1 MSEQLYK
8 NLQKEYDLPEYEDWL
23 DDMQDD
29 SKRQMAFDNLS
40 NPNFTYEDWTAE
52 LVPQFD
58 PEADGYDAS
67 SALRSGSRSYKPD
80 SWGSLEPYT
89 GKVLL
94 GRNHESWD
102 KMVEGEKFKGNV
114 VVKGEDGRFYSK
126 KNINQLSQSVN
137 YTPPS
142 SLKVDYTAQKIIPIK
157 SQKDPRTMNF
167 SKTIEVDG
175 RVLGLVKEDQNIAD
189 KLIDFESGFQ
199 DDTAPVEENVDEI
212 IQSLI
217 YDVSD
222 ESWATDETLSYEE
235 KKAIH
240 DEHMQKLQEARN
252 LQNQGYKVYDL
263 NDESYVPVDWN
274 VFERRIQNNAILQGL
289 SMGDLP
295 QSGFFSE
302 LQKNWV
308 VNDTRALQDQANYDI
323 ITGDNVEAR
332 EALVE
337 AHKNQL
343 GPVKFTDDK
352 SNIIED
358 IFHSSVA
365 VLPDIKG
372 YGLKALDWGLKAGA
386 TSATVG
392 GLATGG
398 AGAIPSGITGF
409 SYGARAGSTY
419 YWYRQGT
426 QELYLDLRRDG
437 IDHDIAIANAKA
449 FAVPYAST
457 ELVSLGIVGK
467 NLKAITKSQ
476 IKDQIKK
483 RITKGAVVRLSKEY
497 GKDYFKEIG
506 QELTQELI
514 LDTGEDVAKYMSNRM
529 RGTDIEY
536 DPFEERL
543 DRYEDVVKETAKA
556 IIPIVGLGAG
566 VRVATEYKMDPAER
580 SYRRKQKRDKFLE
593 TTEIGKQIQVARDS
607 GKYDEFTLDFLAD
620 MAIRNPDI
628 IEESGAIDLTEKA
641 VNLTQD
647 YFRAEL
653 EKNDEVYTDEE
664 WNEVGRDKYVDF
676 LAGEGMTE
684 QDAENIIATGSTEN
698 FQDLIEGSTKV
709 LMKLN
714 QGADVSTVVEEMY
727 GWYHRALNDQESFL
741 FQEYYNSIHSNPEL
755 KERLYLRLMENG
767 FVDENYDYEN
777 NSLSSQEF
785 FEKDGM
791 NYFANQNLYEDSA
804 LRKVYRKV
812 MEYFQNLLGIS
823 DISPDVVK
831 MYEEAGQFKVKKV
844 TQAQDIEIS
853 KEKGIGTPKSYQLS
867 YMGSHRPS
875 REGPPAHNL
884 LEGNKI
890 PDDVYDTPRYY
901 IGSINTGE
909 EKKVYQET
917 IEVINYLKSIKGNP
931 DAEVTVYRAG
941 PKKELNAGDWITLSK
956 TYAKDHSMYFKTP
969 VHKFKVKAKDVLWDM
984 NTLEEWGYYP
994 KGQEVKQNDIL
1005 DRSFQLRKPSTP
1017 TSSGTSM
1024 QKSVLQV
1031 AKKLKNN
1038 SIINPP
1044 TIKTPKE
1051 EIKKMKNRGNLKGF
1065 RESLKYLDEGKD
1077 VDGVR
1082 QWYDGVDYALEQ
1094 MAIEVPEVLQSEENK
1109 TFALLMLAITSQGTK
1124 VQPNYDMAVDI
1135 VREYFR
1141 TGKMPIREN
1150 EIIDSVTKKPKTIY
1164 GLVGR
1169 GWDGRDRMAGGKL
1182 YKAVTGNAQM
1192 IERLINDLGLEG
1204 AMQYLLETRTGRAH
1218 LKSGYKLNEKGNP
1231 SLAGFMTANETHYG
1245 AEQLGPKIGAFFLNM
1260 NGISDI
1266 PTLDLWWSRTWNR
1279 WMGTPTIIDKKSG
1292 KEKVVETPRNKSE
1305 RNTMIEV
1312 LDNISEQLTKETG
1325 MEWSNTQVQALLWY
1339 YEKDLYQNEG
1349 AQVDPAIS
1357 FREASDVRQEKFN
1370 EFTTSNDLGDL
1381 RGYEEQRD
1389 AEERVLQNRTKS
1401 IDQVSKLR
1409 QKSFQL
1415 RKPRVESV
1423 PLWESKIKK
1432 SIDGFDVDS
1441 DGNLRTTKGQPLK
1454 WKDLQSILGVSKTEF
1469 KWSFVDDML
1478 ESKNP
1483 NDKVNKNELVNTLDL
1498 ERIALEENV
1507 RGGKLEGVEEYK
1519 PQRINW
1525 GKDYAREWTPEL
1537 KETIGKLTSDTLID
1551 EIDLFYSPEGKDTK
1565 ELNRLEALN
1574 QPFPE
1579 EAPNW
1584 QFVIASVIHTNDP
1597 NAPIIIESYIQN
1609 TKTGDIKRASEP
1621 YRVWSDE
1628 AITSSQGTEIEAE
1641 IKAKTIYQE
1650 QQARELGL
1658 IINAKTKHDSL
1669 VRKIKE
1675 GGTEPA
1681 YHEDYTEHIITL
1693 PSLTP
1698 RGEVEYIVKPYED
1711 QYGLFAVLGGKEM
1724 MISFG
1729 TKKEMEQLLRA
1740 PDTTDYKT
1748 KEDMLGQDYYESP
1761 PHHFEDKNIAVFVR
1775 HTTRYTPDGKKVL
1788 YIDEL
1793 QSDWATDLKTPS
1805 EKRDYEKLN
1814 KLFYE
1819 RRKQWTNLFEETKLY
1834 AEWGLKNLKEFA
1846 ENLLLPVGNDFIRR
1860 KVDNF
1865 LAGVEVAEES
1875 GIENVNHDFVKDDM
1889 TDLLA
1894 LIKTNEDI
1902 SIDPQLLADFEYKTK
1917 QLESQKNITNKAD
1930 SDHKNYQAETAIK
1943 TPPMPYEGYDYIGLA
1958 LKRMIRKAVDQDY
1971 DYVAVTDGKTSA
1983 DLYSAR
1989 QVFETVA
1996 VNKYI
2001 DNGLEYYNAQVLDKS
2016 ARKIGIKGIGD
2027 RNKLDFSR
2035 LTAGEVIRAFGKDLG
2050 EKIIKGTEEVL
2061 PAEYFENKRSEYFNA
2076 VTDKDTEINY
2086 YNSFYSGT
2094 LPQNAYETGT
2104 WFRQDYA
2111 LYLDDKYDQTSKTY
2125 VISGKDLEVG
2135 GYMHKALYDN
2145 AIPNKMNKLGK
2156 KFTGTKVEDIEIAS
2170 YPWDV
2175 KEDSEFTSTFSS
2187 KAMKITKT
2195 LREEGGK
2202 PMPSFQLKKGKLPN
2216 KLLTGKGK
2224 VVKTK
2229 DPSFYTEALIP
2240 ISTRLKRIHPKLR
2253 VILRKFEFDLG
2264 VKVNADRKTIVPFLN
2279 KFQKMNEEDKKILTL
2294 ALYNGY
2300 EESIQ
2305 EMLDKYDMNSE
2316 YVSVQKLLEKFYNDA
2331 LSVGY
2336 DINQI
2341 ENYFPRLVTDYEG
2354 MMNYLGGVDPDSKT
2368 IIEEAQKKKEKSL
2381 GRKLTDEEKISI
2393 ANSVIAGHGFKSKS
2407 TPRNIK
2413 GREIENVSEDLL
2425 QFYSSPVE
2433 SLIGYVDSMNE
2444 GIASKKFFGKGE
2456 DLGDSI
2462 GKFVAGMVEEGL
2474 INKTQER
2481 EVVTIL
2487 NARFNKTPMKDFLR
2501 TVRDAT
2507 YIMTMGQFTSA
2518 VTQIGDVAW
2527 SIVNAPL
2534 QTPKA
2539 LGKAFASALPKINLK
2554 RITREDVGVEHVAEE
2569 MQDPKGLGK
2578 WVNRVFKA
2586 IGLDK
2591 VDQAG
2596 KETLMN
2602 ATIENFQKKAKA
2614 DKLTKRQMETLT
2626 EIFEDEAPQVI
2637 QDLKDG
2643 KITENVKFLAFWTLM
2658 EFQPASKS
2666 EVPQKYLDS
2675 PNGRML
2681 YQLKTFTIK
2690 QLDVYRNQFWDD
2702 LKAGNKA
2709 RAWGRLA
2716 TIATA
2721 FVVCNGT
2728 ADAIKDWI
2736 RGKPIHLEDIFYENL
2751 FRLLGMSRYQIWVAQ
2766 TYGVEQAVSKFF
2778 MPPSGSI
2785 ASEIFEDFTNIK
2797 DWFDGYILEKSS
2809 LPLRIPVVGN
2819 YIYYTHGKGQKST
2832 INQEYRRLWDKFKE
2846 DGSLTRSDQKIFLE
2860 WLEKKALHSP
2870 PPNTKNVPEWKRKK
2884 AKEIKGR
2891 YKK

>member
-23 DDMQDD
+23 SDMQDD
-29 SKRQMAFDNLS
+29 NKRQKAFDTLNTS
-40 NPNFTYEDWTAE
+40 DFTYEDWTAE

-58 PEADGYDAS
+58 PESDGYDAS
-67 SALRSGSRSYKPD
+67 SALKSGSRSYNPD
-80 SWGSLEPYT
+80 SWGSLEPST

-102 KMVEGEKFKGNV
+102 NMVEGEKFKGNV

-126 KNINQLSQSVN
+126 KNINQLSQSAN

-142 SLKVDYTAQKIIPIK
+142 SLKVDYTAQKPIPIK
-157 SQKDPRTMNF
+157 SQADPMGMNF
-167 SKTIEVDG
+167 TKTVEVDG
-175 RVLGLVKEDQNIAD
+175 QVLGLVKEDQNIGD
-189 KLIDFESGFQ
+189 KFIDFESGFQ
-199 DDTAPVEENVDEI
+199 DDTGPVEENAEEI
-212 IQSLI
+212 INTLMH
-217 YDVSD
+217 DASD
-222 ESWATDETLSYEE
+222 ESWATDENLLYEE
-235 KKAIH
+235 KKAIY
-240 DEHMQKLQEARN
+240 DENMEKLQSARN
-252 LQNQGYKVYDL
+252 LQNQGYKVYNL

-274 VFERRIQNNAILQGL
+274 RFERLIQNDAISRGL
-289 SMGDLP
+289 AMGELP

-302 LQKNWV
+302 LRKNWV
-308 VNDTRALQDQANYDI
+308 VNDTKALQDQANYDI
-323 ITGDNVEAR
+323 ITGDNIEAR

-358 IFHSSVA
+358 ILHSTVAIAPPMIDSILKGLSWGLVSSV
-365 VLPDIKG
+365 PS
-372 YGLKALDWGLKAGA
+372 ALAGPAGA
-386 TSATVG
+386 KK
-392 GLATGG
+392 
-398 AGAIPSGITGF
+398 GF
-409 SYGARAGSTY
+409 SLGYKAGSTY
-419 YWYRQGT
+419 YWYRQGA
-426 QELYLDLRRDG
+426 QDLYLELRREG

-457 ELVSLGIVGK
+457 ELVSLNIMAK
-467 NLKAITKSQ
+467 NLTAIAKTQ

-483 RITKGAVVRLSKEY
+483 RITKGAVARLSKEF

-514 LDTGEDVAKYMSNRM
+514 LDTGEDVAKYISNRM

-566 VRVATEYKMDPAER
+566 VRIATEYKMDPAER
-580 SYRRKQKRDKFLE
+580 DYRRKQKRDKFLE
-593 TTEIGKQIQVARDS
+593 TTKIGKQIQVARDS

-653 EKNDEVYTDEE
+653 ENAGEVYTDEE
-664 WNEVGRDKYVDF
+664 WKEVGRDKYVEF

-684 QDAENIIATGSTEN
+684 QNAENIWAYGSTEN
-698 FQDLIEGSTKV
+698 FEDLIEGTTKV

-727 GWYHRALNDQESFL
+727 GWYHRALNDQESSL
-741 FQEYYNSIHSNPEL
+741 FQEYYKSIHSNPEL

-767 FVDENYDYEN
+767 FIDKNYDYEN

-804 LRKVYRKV
+804 LRRVYRKV

-909 EKKVYQET
+909 QKKVYQET
-917 IEVINYLKSIKGNP
+917 VEAINYLKSIKGNP

-984 NTLEEWGYYP
+984 NSLEEWGYYP

-1031 AKKLKNN
+1031 AKDLKNN

-1044 TIKTPKE
+1044 TKGITKEQIPKLKE
-1051 EIKKMKNRGNLKGF
+1051 RGNLKGF
-1065 RESLKYLDEGKD
+1065 EEAKKYLKEGSD

-1109 TFALLMLAITSQGTK
+1109 IFALLMLAITSQGTK

-1141 TGKMPIREN
+1141 TGKMPFRNKEV
-1150 EIIDSVTKKPKTIY
+1150 IDPKTKKPKQNY

-1169 GWDGRDRMAGGKL
+1169 SWEGKDRLGGGKL

-1218 LKSGYKLNEKGNP
+1218 LSSGYKLNEKGNP
-1231 SLAGFMTANETHYG
+1231 SLASFMTENETHYG
-1245 AEQLGPKIGAFFLNM
+1245 AELLGPKIGAFFLNM

-1279 WMGTPTIIDKKSG
+1279 WMGTPTFIDKKSG
-1292 KEKVVETPRNKSE
+1292 KEKIVETPRNKSE

-1312 LDNISEQLTKETG
+1312 LNNISEQLTKETG

-1349 AQVDPAIS
+1349 AQVDPGIS

-1370 EFTTSNDLGDL
+1370 EFTTSKDLGDL

-1409 QKSFQL
+1409 RKSFQA

-1432 SIDGFDVDS
+1432 NINSFDVDS
-1441 DGNLRTTKGQPLK
+1441 DGNLRTTKGQPVK
-1454 WKDLQSILGVSKTEF
+1454 WKDLQSVLGVSKTEF

-1498 ERIALEENV
+1498 ERISLDEYVLGEKPEGMNV
-1507 RGGKLEGVEEYK
+1507 IEPTNSMLVEEVWSQDLK
-1519 PQRINW
+1519 N
-1525 GKDYAREWTPEL
+1525 EL
-1537 KETIGKLTSDTLID
+1537 APYTTDTLLD
-1551 EIDLFYSPEGKDTK
+1551 EIELEYQSKDDDLWKNIISNITTGVVGDKVYNKS
-1565 ELNRLEALN
+1565 A
-1574 QPFPE
+1574 
-1579 EAPNW
+1579 
-1584 QFVIASVIHTNDP
+1584 
-1597 NAPIIIESYIQN
+1597 IIIESVIQKN
-1609 TKTGDIKRASEP
+1609 ETGDINGPFVYKVFHDNHITRKFNNFHQAELHFEEINREEELIRLGKTSEDMLTKWEE
-1621 YRVWSDE
+1621 RVKN
-1628 AITSSQGTEIEAE
+1628 T
-1641 IKAKTIYQE
+1641 
-1650 QQARELGL
+1650 
-1658 IINAKTKHDSL
+1658 
-1669 VRKIKE
+1669 
-1675 GGTEPA
+1675 
-1681 YHEDYTEHIITL
+1681 YHENYTEHLITIPYL
-1693 PSLTP
+1693 KYDEEIEYSIEPFEDGYALYAKFYGDKIVLQT
-1698 RGEVEYIVKPYED
+1698 GKTEQEVEDKWKNKNEYITETESFNKGE
-1711 QYGLFAVLGGKEM
+1711 LFVDKAH
-1724 MISFG
+1724 F
-1729 TKKEMEQLLRA
+1729 
-1740 PDTTDYKT
+1740 
-1748 KEDMLGQDYYESP
+1748 
-1761 PHHFEDKNIAVFVR
+1761 PHDNIAVFVR

-1793 QSDWATDLKTPS
+1793 QSDWATIIKS
-1805 EKRDYEKLN
+1805 NEKRDFNKWNKLKVEWLNSIQDKLN
-1814 KLFYE
+1814 
-1819 RRKQWTNLFEETKLY
+1819 NTKEY
-1834 AEWGLKNLKEFA
+1834 IEWGYKTIKN
-1846 ENLLLPVGNDFIRR
+1846 
-1860 KVDNF
+1860 
-1865 LAGVEVAEES
+1865 
-1875 GIENVNHDFVKDDM
+1875 
-1889 TDLLA
+1889 
-1894 LIKTNEDI
+1894 NEDYILDIFKNSEDVNDQERNVFI
-1902 SIDPQLLADFEYKTK
+1902 SKTIKDLDSYMETYQNDIMPDYQKWAIDNSYTSINQIFKTLQSYRPNDKLSLLHKDKNMPVVLSIKKEKDTK
-1917 QLESQKNITNKAD
+1917 YSHDKYYYDTM
-1930 SDHKNYQAETAIK
+1930 IK
-1943 TPPMPYEGYDYIGLA
+1943 KYDRPISAPPMPYEGLDWVNLG
-1958 LKRMIRKAVDQDY
+1958 LKRMIRKAIDQDF
-1971 DYVAVTDGKTSA
+1971 DYLAITDWRTSA
-1983 DLYSAR
+1983 NVGGAR
-1989 QVFETVA
+1989 KTGNHLI

-2001 DNGLEYYNAQVLDKS
+2001 GKDGVERYNARLLDKQKTPVNLM
-2016 ARKIGIKGIGD
+2016 AVEEGNKDIKFAS
-2027 RNKLDFSR
+2027 LSR
-2035 LTAGEVIRAFGKDLG
+2035 FQLVKVFG
-2050 EKIIKGTEEVL
+2050 EKIANKIIEGTKE
-2061 PAEYFENKRSEYFNA
+2061 
-2076 VTDKDTEINY
+2076 
-2086 YNSFYSGT
+2086 T
-2094 LPQNAYETGT
+2094 LPRQYFKDIKDPIGLNVMTGDLLAQPDLVQYSRKAQLEQLEKY
-2104 WFRQDYA
+2104 FR
-2111 LYLDDKYDQTSKTY
+2111 TSKNHI
-2125 VISGKDLEVG
+2125 ISDDIEVG
-2135 GYMHKALYDN
+2135 GYMHKFIYREAV
-2145 AIPNKMNKLGK
+2145 PNKLNKLSK
-2156 KFTGTKVEDIEIAS
+2156 KYTGTKVENIEIAS
-2170 YPWDV
+2170 LKDPDAIDYD
-2175 KEDSEFTSTFSS
+2175 KEGLELPSTFSS
-2187 KAMKITKT
+2187 EAIKITKT

-2202 PMPSFQLKKGKLPN
+2202 PMPSFQLKKGKLPS

-2224 VVKTK
+2224 VLKTK
-2229 DPSFYTEALIP
+2229 DPSFYDKAIIP

-2253 VILRKFEFDLG
+2253 VILRRFEFDQG
-2264 VKVNADRKTIVPFLN
+2264 IKINADRKTVLPFLT
-2279 KFQKMNEEDKKILTL
+2279 KFEKMNQEDKKILTL

-2305 EMLDKYDMNSE
+2305 PMLDKYDMNSE
-2316 YVSVQKLLEKFYNDA
+2316 FVSVQKLLERFYEDA

-2336 DINQI
+2336 DVNKID
-2341 ENYFPRLVTDYEG
+2341 NYFPRLPINYEG
-2354 MMNYLGGVDPDSKT
+2354 MIDYFGGVDPESVT

-2381 GRKLTDEEKISI
+2381 GRKLTEEEMISI
-2393 ANSVIAGHGFKSKS
+2393 ANSVIGGYGFKSKS

-2413 GREIENVSEDLL
+2413 GRKIENVSEDLL
-2425 QFYSSPVE
+2425 QFYANPVE
-2433 SLIGYVDSMNE
+2433 SLIGYIDTMNE

-2462 GKFVAGMVEEGL
+2462 GKFVAGMIEEGL
-2474 INKTQER
+2474 INKTQEK
-2481 EVVTIL
+2481 EVTTIL
-2487 NARFNKTPMKDFLR
+2487 NARFNKSHMSRFLR
-2501 TVRDAT
+2501 NIRDIS
-2507 YIMTMGQFTSA
+2507 YLGTMGQFTSM
-2518 VTQIGDVAW
+2518 VTQFGDVAW
-2527 SIVNAPL
+2527 SAVNAPIE
-2534 QTPKA
+2534 TPKA
-2539 LGKAFASALPKINLK
+2539 LGRSLASALPKVNLK
-2554 RITREDVGVEHVAEE
+2554 RIKREDVGVEYIAQE
-2569 MQDPKGLGK
+2569 MQNPKGFSKHVNTIFK
-2578 WVNRVFKA
+2578 WT
-2586 IGLDK
+2586 GLEK
-2591 VDQAG
+2591 IDQVG

-2602 ATIENFQKKAKA
+2602 ATIEKFQKKAKA
-2614 DKLTKRQMETLT
+2614 DKLTKRQTETLT
-2626 EIFEDEAPQVI
+2626 EIFEEDAPQVI

-2658 EFQPASKS
+2658 DFQPASKS
-2666 EVPQKYLDS
+2666 EVPQFYLDS

-2690 QLDVYRNQFWDD
+2690 QWDIYRNQVWDD
-2702 LKAGNKA
+2702 FKAGNKA
-2709 RAWGRLA
+2709 RALGKLA
-2716 TIATA
+2716 SLSMA
-2721 FVVCNGT
+2721 FVLFNGT
-2728 ADAIKDWI
+2728 SDALKDYLK
-2736 RGKPIHLEDIFYENL
+2736 GKPIHMWDIMTENMIRL
-2751 FRLLGMSRYQIWVAQ
+2751 FGISKYHIWVAK
-2766 TYGVEQAVSKFF
+2766 TFGPELALFKTIT
-2778 MPPSGSI
+2778 PPSVSLPIEFGKDL
-2785 ASEIFEDFTNIK
+2785 ANIK
-2797 DWFDGYILEKSS
+2797 DWFSGYIKEDSS
-2809 LPLRIPVVGN
+2809 LPLRIPIVGHP
-2819 YIYYTHGKGQKST
+2819 IYYMWGKGKLST
-2832 INQEYRRLWDKFKE
+2832 IREELRRLEDKFKE
-2846 DGSLTRSDQKIFLE
+2846 NGSLSQSDQKIYKQWLGKQVTHFPKSIPPKVKDIFE
-2860 WLEKKALHSP
+2860 WQGEK
-2870 PPNTKNVPEWKRKK
+2870 EKRI
-2884 AKEIKGR
+2884 EGI
-2891 YKK
+2891 YEE

>member
-8 NLQKEYDLPEYEDWL
+8 NLQKEYDLPDYWDWL
-23 DDMQDD
+23 SDMQDD
-29 SKRQMAFDNLS
+29 DKRKKAFDSLV
-40 NPNFTYEDWTAE
+40 NPNLQEEDYNNAYQEWTNE

-58 PEADGYDAS
+58 PESEGYDYS
-67 SALRSGSRSYKPD
+67 TALKSGGRPGED
-80 SWGSLEPYT
+80 QHWGSLDPNT
-89 GKVLL
+89 GMVLK
-94 GRNHESWD
+94 GRNHETWD
-102 KMVEGEKFKGNV
+102 KTVLEEELRGNV
-114 VVKGEDGRFYSK
+114 IVKGEDGRFYSR
-126 KNINQLSQSVN
+126 KNPNTINKDRPAGVPAPVSDPVYGRWLNHEPV
-137 YTPPS
+137 
-142 SLKVDYTAQKIIPIK
+142 PIE

-175 RVLGLVKEDQNIAD
+175 RTLGLVKKDKTIDRMEDGTLA
-189 KLIDFESGFQ
+189 
-199 DDTAPVEENVDEI
+199 DDTAPVEDESI
-212 IQSLI
+212 FKEAVESLTFNYDQSWIEDPSITQEQAEAIKDDQMESLKKAKQFEEQGYEI
-217 YDVSD
+217 YDL
-222 ESWATDETLSYEE
+222 T
-235 KKAIH
+235 
-240 DEHMQKLQEARN
+240 N
-252 LQNQGYKVYDL
+252 
-263 NDESYVPVDWN
+263 ESYIPMQWN
-274 VFERRIQNNAILQGL
+274 RYERNILNHDQLKHLSNSQLKDEGWWKEIKKNYNIKNN
-289 SMGDLP
+289 
-295 QSGFFSE
+295 E
-302 LQKNWV
+302 
-308 VNDTRALQDQANYDI
+308 ALQSQENYNI
-323 ITGDNVEAR
+323 ILSDDVEAR
-332 EALVE
+332 EKMVQDYINNG
-337 AHKNQL
+337 KQIS
-343 GPVKFTDDK
+343 FTDDTDGIFEK
-352 SNIIED
+352 LLHSTVNIIPD
-358 IFHSSVA
+358 MKNA
-365 VLPDIKG
+365 VIN
-372 YGLKALDWGLKAGA
+372 GLNWGVQGWMAGTVAGA
-386 TSATVG
+386 ITGPGT
-392 GLATGG
+392 LATGG
-398 AGAIPSGITGF
+398 TGAVVGF
-409 SYGARAGSTY
+409 GSGSTE
-419 YWYRQGT
+419 YWRRQGT
-426 QELYLDLRRDG
+426 QELYLRLRAEG
-437 IDHDIAIANAKA
+437 VDHDISLSTSLLGAM
-449 FAVPYAST
+449 PYALT
-457 ELVSLGIVGK
+457 ELVSTQLQSKYV
-467 NLKAITKSQ
+467 KAMILDSITKSGFVNLV
-476 IKDQIKK
+476 KK
-483 RITKGAVVRLSKEY
+483 RGLEGTKDWL
-497 GKDYFKEIG
+497 KEIG
-506 QELTQELI
+506 QENSQELI
-514 LDTGEDVAKYMSNRM
+514 MDLAQDIGVTTSNHLRS
-529 RGTDIEY
+529 TDIEY
-536 DPFEERL
+536 KSL
-543 DRYEDVVKETAKA
+543 ADRIDTHIEVSKETAKA
-556 IIPIVGLGAG
+556 LILPFVAG
-566 VRVATEYKMDPAER
+566 SGMRVATEYKMDPAER
-580 SYRRKQKRDKFLE
+580 AYRRKQKRDKFLE

-664 WNEVGRDKYVDF
+664 WNEVGRDKYVEF

-684 QDAENIIATGSTEN
+684 QDAENIFATGSTEN

-909 EKKVYQET
+909 QKKVYQET
-917 IEVINYLKSIKGNP
+917 VEAINYLKSIKGNP

-984 NTLEEWGYYP
+984 NSLEEWGYYP

-1005 DRSFQLRKPSTP
+1005 DRSFQLKKPSTP

-1260 NGISDI
+1260 NGVSDI

-1441 DGNLRTTKGQPLK
+1441 DGNLRTAKGQPLK

-1498 ERIALEENV
+1498 ERIALEESV

-1519 PQRINW
+1519 PQKINY
-1525 GKDYAREWTPEL
+1525 GEDYAREWTPEL

-1814 KLFYE
+1814 KLFYK

-1846 ENLLLPVGNDFIRR
+1846 ENLLVPVGNDFVRR

-1902 SIDPQLLADFEYKTK
+1902 FIDPQLLADFEYKTK

-1989 QVFETVA
+1989 QVFEHVV

-2001 DNGLEYYNAQVLDKS
+2001 DNRLEYYNAEVLDKS
-2016 ARKIGIKGIGD
+2016 ARKIEIQGIGH

-2061 PAEYFENKRSEYFNA
+2061 PAEYYTKKRDEYFSSYNLHA
-2076 VTDKDTEINY
+2076 SENEGLKIKNLVNTMFSGNTSLVTDE
-2086 YNSFYSGT
+2086 SFGVDRT
-2094 LPQNAYETGT
+2094 GNRFYEK
-2104 WFRQDYA
+2104 FQ
-2111 LYLDDKYDQTSKTY
+2111 QTSKSHI
-2125 VISGKDLEVG
+2125 ISGKDLEVG

-2170 YPWDV
+2170 FKDPDAIDYD
-2175 KEDSEFTSTFSS
+2175 EGGSELPSTFSS

-2224 VVKTK
+2224 VLKTK

-2279 KFQKMNEEDKKILTL
+2279 KFEKMNEEDKKILTL

-2554 RITREDVGVEHVAEE
+2554 RITREDVGVEHVAQE
-2569 MQDPKGLGK
+2569 MQNPKGFSK
-2578 WVNRVFKA
+2578 HVNNVFKWT
-2586 IGLDK
+2586 GLEKIDK
-2591 VDQAG
+2591 IG

-2602 ATIENFQKKAKA
+2602 ATIENFQK
-2614 DKLTKRQMETLT
+2614 
-2626 EIFEDEAPQVI
+2626 
-2637 QDLKDG
+2637 
-2643 KITENVKFLAFWTLM
+2643 
-2658 EFQPASKS
+2658 
-2666 EVPQKYLDS
+2666 
-2675 PNGRML
+2675 
-2681 YQLKTFTIK
+2681 
-2690 QLDVYRNQFWDD
+2690 
-2702 LKAGNKA
+2702 
-2709 RAWGRLA
+2709 
-2716 TIATA
+2716 
-2721 FVVCNGT
+2721 
-2728 ADAIKDWI
+2728 
-2736 RGKPIHLEDIFYENL
+2736 
-2751 FRLLGMSRYQIWVAQ
+2751 
-2766 TYGVEQAVSKFF
+2766 
-2778 MPPSGSI
+2778 
-2785 ASEIFEDFTNIK
+2785 
-2797 DWFDGYILEKSS
+2797 
-2809 LPLRIPVVGN
+2809 
-2819 YIYYTHGKGQKST
+2819 
-2832 INQEYRRLWDKFKE
+2832 
-2846 DGSLTRSDQKIFLE
+2846 
-2860 WLEKKALHSP
+2860 
-2870 PPNTKNVPEWKRKK
+2870 
-2884 AKEIKGR
+2884 
-2891 YKK
+2891 